1 MSRIEEALRRASL
14 AGGPQGPAASAGGLA
29 VVANDAPLSKYP
41 AESRG
46 QSSARATPQDVAR
59 TIAAP
64 RVGSRGQLG
73 SFGDASDGKLILS
86 QAAPPIVV
94 EQYRRL
100 AATLHELQTVHGTKT
115 LMVASALP
123 REGKTLT
130 VTNLALTLS
139 ESYGRS
145 VLLIDA
151 DLRRPSIHDVL
162 RLPNVRGLS
171 EGLRSDSSELSL
183 LQVSPKLSVL
193 PAGRPERNPMEA
205 LTSERMRKVLEE
217 SASAFDWVLLDSPPV
232 GIMPDANLLAA
243 LTDGVIFVIAAG
255 STPYS
260 MIERAVSQIGS
271 EHIVGTVLNRMEEA
285 ASPESDYYHAY
296 YRPDTD

>member
-1 MSRIEEALRRASL
+1 MSRIEEALRRASS
-14 AGGPQGPAASAGGLA
+14 AGGSQGPAANEGGLA
-29 VVANDAPLSKYP
+29 VVANDASLSNYP
-41 AESRG
+41 SESRG
-46 QSSARATPQDVAR
+46 KSTARRSSEDLPAK

-64 RVGSRGQLG
+64 RAGSRGQLA

-86 QAAPPIVV
+86 YQSPIVV
-94 EQYRRL
+94 EQYGRL
-100 AATLHELQTVHGTKT
+100 AAALHELQTAHGTKT

-139 ESYGRS
+139 ESYGRR

-151 DLRRPSIHDVL
+151 DLRRPTIHEIL

-171 EGLRSDSSELSL
+171 EGLQSDSSELSL
-183 LQVSPKLSVL
+183 LQVSSKLSVL
-193 PAGRPERNPMEA
+193 PAGRPEQNPMQA
-205 LTSERMRKVLEE
+205 LTSERMRSVLEE
-217 SASAFDWVLLDSPPV
+217 AASAFDWVLLDSPPI

-243 LTDGVIFVIAAG
+243 LTDGVIFVIGAG

-260 MIERAVSQIGS
+260 AIDRAVSQIGR
-271 EHIVGTVLNRMEEA
+271 EQIVGTVLNRMEVG
-285 ASPESDYYHAY
+285 STESDYFNEY
-296 YRPDTD
+296 YGKDKA